1 MEWIKKLKNPIQNKR
16 LYMETYTQSPQ
27 SRKLV
32 QKNPKLGRQSNMQ
45 MWRNR
50 NNRPYTNRMRTKQK
64 QRYMARSRGNVEEE

>member
-1 MEWIKKLKNPIQNKR
+1 
-16 LYMETYTQSPQ
+16 METYTQSPQ

-64 QRYMARSRGNVEEE
+64 